1 MIMPHELRN
10 KVRLLPSKSIVKYD
24 NDMPL
29 FDTISMVLV
38 YANDTDHGQGLMMKA
53 KMKRKITSEMMTTY
67 LPSTLLLM
75 ITFATTFFKPYF
87 FEAAL
92 TVNLTTML
100 VMTTIFI
107 SKMEGLPSTAY
118 MKMIDLWLI
127 LCQLVPFVEV
137 VLFTAKE
144 YTRQDD
150 EGEVLQDRGP
160 GLKHLHTFVGLSR
173 ASLVLKFIG
182 KFKTEKM
189 QTKKNR
195 TLISYKSYKLV

>member
-1 MIMPHELRN
+1 M
-10 KVRLLPSKSIVKYD
+10 S
-24 NDMPL
+24 
-29 FDTISMVLV
+29 
-38 YANDTDHGQGLMMKA
+38 YALIGQGLRMIMR
-53 KMKRKITSEMMTTY
+53 MKRKITSEMMTTY

-144 YTRQDD
+144 YLRQDDD
-150 EGEVLQDRGP
+150 EGEVLQGRGP
-160 GLKHLHTFVGLSR
+160 GLKHLYTFVGLSR

-195 TLISYKSYKLV
+195 TLIYRFLKIGLTRNVSPENMVPLTVAMAITTYFGLATFYYLQ

>member
-1 MIMPHELRN
+1 MIMR
-10 KVRLLPSKSIVKYD
+10 
-24 NDMPL
+24 
-29 FDTISMVLV
+29 
-38 YANDTDHGQGLMMKA
+38 
-53 KMKRKITSEMMTTY
+53 MKRKITSEMMTTY

-100 VMTTIFI
+100 VMTIIFI

-118 MKMIDLWLI
+118 MEMIDIWLI

-144 YTRQDD
+144 YLRQDDD
-150 EGEVLQDRGP
+150 EGEVLQGRGP
-160 GLKHLHTFVGLSR
+160 GLKHLYTFVGLSR

-182 KFKTEKM
+182 KFKTEKI

-195 TLISYKSYKLV
+195 TIIHRFLHIGLTRNVSPENMVPLTVAMAITTYFGLATFYYLQ

>member
-1 MIMPHELRN
+1 
-10 KVRLLPSKSIVKYD
+10 
-24 NDMPL
+24 
-29 FDTISMVLV
+29 
-38 YANDTDHGQGLMMKA
+38 
-53 KMKRKITSEMMTTY
+53 
-67 LPSTLLLM
+67 
-75 ITFATTFFKPYF
+75 
-87 FEAAL
+87 
-92 TVNLTTML
+92 
-100 VMTTIFI
+100 MTTIFI

-118 MKMIDLWLI
+118 MKMIDIWLI

-160 GLKHLHTFVGLSR
+160 GLKHLHTFVVLSR

-189 QTKKNR
+189 QTKKSR
-195 TLISYKSYKLV
+195 TLIYRSLYIGLTRNVSPENMVPLTVAMAITTYFGLATFYYLQ